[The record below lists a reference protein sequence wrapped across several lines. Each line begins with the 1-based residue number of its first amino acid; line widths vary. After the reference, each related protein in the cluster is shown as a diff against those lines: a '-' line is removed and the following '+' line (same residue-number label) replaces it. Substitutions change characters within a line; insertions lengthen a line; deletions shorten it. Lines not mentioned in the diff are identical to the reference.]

1 MIYSLGWLALVII
14 SLAVS
19 LIAFMWGLGNGQF
32 SDQTRAR
39 YLPLREQLSPAVLGK
54 PAKPDRTIYVL
65 LGIMVCGMVILLMPI
80 LLTFIYP

>member
-1 MIYSLGWLALVII
+1 MIYSLGWLALVIV

-39 YLPLREQLSPAVLGK
+39 YLPLREQLSSAVLGNS
-54 PAKPDRTIYVL
+54 AKPDRTIYVL

-80 LLTFIYP
+80 LLTFIYS